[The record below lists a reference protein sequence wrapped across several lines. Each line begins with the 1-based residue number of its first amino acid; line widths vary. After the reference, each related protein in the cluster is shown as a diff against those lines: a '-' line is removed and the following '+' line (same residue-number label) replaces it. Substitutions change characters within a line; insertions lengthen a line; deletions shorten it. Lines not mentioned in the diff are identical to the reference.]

1 MINTELLLGGLF
13 IILLGLPSLLISL
26 ELLLGQKRLK
36 KIPLNS
42 GPNKSCTILMPA
54 HNEELVIEHTLVQLK
69 KEISADDRI
78 VVIADNCTDNTVSI
92 CKSLNVEVIERQSID
107 KRGKGF
113 ALDFGIQYI
122 AKQMPT
128 TLVIL
133 DADSE
138 FQPGGLARLVSRSQT
153 DNTVIQSM
161 YLMRS
166 PAHAPIKTR
175 VAEFAWLVKNRI
187 RPTGLARLGLGCHL
201 QGSGMAF
208 PGEVFEQVSL
218 ASGSIVEDLELGLKL
233 TALGYKIGFEPYA
246 VVNSHFPT
254 STDGTQS
261 QRTRWEHGHLASIAM
276 LPKMIFSALKKRQF
290 NVIGLCLDAAIPPTI
305 MWLLLV
311 ILASFFSGVLTLF
324 NVNMPFYIALICLS
338 GILTGLLLA
347 WLCHGLSLIK
357 VSDFWG
363 IMKFVG
369 SKFSIYKTFFTA
381 RQKEWVRTDRT
392 KENVDSP
399 IDKDDQKDGL

>member
-1 MINTELLLGGLF
+1 MSNIELLLGSLF
-13 IILLGLPSLLISL
+13 IVLLGVPSLLISL

-36 KIPLNS
+36 KIPTNASLK
-42 GPNKSCTILMPA
+42 KSCTVLMPA
-54 HNEELVIEHTLVQLK
+54 HNEELVIEHTLLQLK
-69 KEISADDRI
+69 QEISADDRI

-92 CKSLNVEVIERQSID
+92 CKALNVEVIERQSVD

-113 ALDFGIQYI
+113 ALDFGIQHI
-122 AKQMPT
+122 SKKMPT
-128 TLVIL
+128 TVVIL

-138 FQPGGLARLVSRSQT
+138 FEQGGLARLVSRSQT
-153 DNTVIQSM
+153 YNTVVQSM

-166 PAHAPIKTR
+166 PADAPIKTR

-208 PGEVFEQVSL
+208 PAEVFDQVSL

-233 TALGYKIGFEPYA
+233 TALGYKIVFEPYA
-246 VVNSHFPT
+246 VVNSSFPT
-254 STDGTQS
+254 SNDGTDT

-276 LPKMIFSALKKRQF
+276 LPKMVFSALKKRQF
-290 NVIGLCLDAAIPPTI
+290 NVVGLCLDAAIPPTI
-305 MWLLLV
+305 MWLILV
-311 ILASFFSGVLTLF
+311 ILATLLSWVCTFF
-324 NVNMPFYIALICLS
+324 NVNMPFYIALTCLS
-338 GILTGLLLA
+338 GILIGLFLS
-347 WLCHGLSLIK
+347 WLYHGLTLIK

-392 KENVDSP
+392 KENVDVTADEH
-399 IDKDDQKDGL
+399 DKKDGL

>member
-1 MINTELLLGGLF
+1 MSNIDLLLGGLF
-13 IILLGLPSLLISL
+13 IVLLGVPSLLISL

-36 KIPLNS
+36 KIPTNDS
-42 GPNKSCTILMPA
+42 PKKSCTILMPA
-54 HNEELVIEHTLVQLK
+54 HNEELVIENTLLQLK
-69 KEISADDRI
+69 QEVSADDRI
-78 VVIADNCTDNTVSI
+78 VVIADNCTDKTVSI
-92 CKSLNVEVIERQSID
+92 CESLNVEVIERQSID

-113 ALDFGIQYI
+113 ALDFGIQHI
-122 AKQMPT
+122 SKQMPT
-128 TLVIL
+128 TVVIL

-138 FQPGGLARLVSRSQT
+138 FEEGGLTRLVSRSQT
-153 DNTVIQSM
+153 YNTVVQSM

-166 PAHAPIKTR
+166 SAGAPIKTR

-208 PGEVFEQVSL
+208 PAAVFDQVSL

-233 TALGYKIGFEPYA
+233 TALGYKIAFEPYA
-246 VVNSHFPT
+246 VVNSSFPT
-254 STDGTQS
+254 STDGTES

-276 LPKMIFSALKKRQF
+276 LPKMVFSALKKRQF

-305 MWLLLV
+305 MWLILV
-311 ILASFFSGVLTLF
+311 ILASLFSGVLTLL
-324 NVNMPFYIALICLS
+324 NVNIPFYIALTCLS
-338 GILTGLLLA
+338 GILIGLFLS
-347 WLCHGLSLIK
+347 WLYHGLTLIK

-363 IMKFVG
+363 ILKFVG

-392 KENVDSP
+392 KENVDANR
-399 IDKDDQKDGL
+399 DKHDKKDGL